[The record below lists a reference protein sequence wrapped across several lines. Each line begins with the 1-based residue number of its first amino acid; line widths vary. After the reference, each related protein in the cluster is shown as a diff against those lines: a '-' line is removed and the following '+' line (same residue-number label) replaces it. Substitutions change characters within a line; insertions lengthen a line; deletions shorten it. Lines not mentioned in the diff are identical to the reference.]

1 MWISS
6 LSLALMVGLGM
17 GDGVGCTDLDF
28 GLVVGQGGEKARL
41 NMNQPVA
48 VT

>member
-17 GDGVGCTDLDF
+17 GDGVGCADLDF
-28 GLVVGQGGEKARL
+28 GLVVGQEGENMGLGGS
-41 NMNQPVA
+41 
-48 VT
+48 